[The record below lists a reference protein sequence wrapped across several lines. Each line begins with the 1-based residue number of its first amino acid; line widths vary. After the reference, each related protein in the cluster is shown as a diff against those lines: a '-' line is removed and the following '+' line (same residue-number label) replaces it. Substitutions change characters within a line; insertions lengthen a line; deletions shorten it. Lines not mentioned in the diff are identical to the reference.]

1 MALLVGWEKNKVR
14 VPDQIPAERLHE
26 FASIS
31 ICIVTYK
38 PQWQV
43 LKATLKSLKIALDL
57 AVIDA
62 NVVIVDNSPVD
73 DVTTW
78 VQSSMPDFPVTVISG
93 HGNIG
98 FGRANN
104 LALKWN
110 SSLHLVLN
118 PDVEMDSD
126 ALQRAMQFMLS
137 NPACGLLT
145 PAAFS
150 PDGSRQYLCKRYPAV
165 FDLFLRGFAPV
176 FIRRLFRERLDRYEM
191 RDQIGEQPMWDP
203 PIVSGCFMLFRGGVF
218 HALKGFD
225 PRYMLYFED
234 FDISLRASTITR
246 IAYVPSVRIV
256 HGGGN
261 AGRKG
266 AWHIWQFVRSAAK
279 FYSTHGLKIF

>member
-1 MALLVGWEKNKVR
+1 MSAADKLPG
-14 VPDQIPAERLHE
+14 ERHQRS
-26 FASIS
+26 ASLS
-31 ICIVTYK
+31 VCIVTYK
-38 PQWQV
+38 PQWTI
-43 LKATLKSLKIALDL
+43 LEATLKSLKAALDR
-57 AVIDA
+57 AAIDA
-62 NVVIVDNSPVD
+62 DVMIVDNSPVD

-78 VQSSMPDFPVTVISG
+78 IQSSMPDFPVTVISG

-118 PDVEMDSD
+118 PDVEMDSG
-126 ALQRAMQFMLS
+126 ALQCAIHFMMS
-137 NPACGLLT
+137 NQACGLLT

-150 PDGSRQYLCKRYPAV
+150 PDGSRQYLCKRYPAM
-165 FDLFLRGFAPV
+165 FDLFLRGFAPAFV
-176 FIRRLFRERLDRYEM
+176 QRFFDNRLDHYEM
-191 RDQIGEQPMWDP
+191 RDQIGENLVWDP
-203 PIVSGCFMLFRGGVF
+203 PIVSGCFMLFRGDVF

-234 FDISLRASTITR
+234 FDISLRASLITR
-246 IAYVPSVRIV
+246 IAYVPAVRIV

-279 FYSTHGLKIF
+279 FCTTHGLKIF